1 MANSFLVH
9 KQTTPSTCSTHKFIC
24 LYTFLFSKHF
34 LHEYAIQW
42 IYLRDCLAYFF
53 CRRRRFFY
61 GWAFSKWINAG
72 FPLLSY
78 TPWKN
83 IPLYTNQR
91 RKKNAILKI
100 RIAFLCFFA
109 LDIVY
114 RRDQKYM
121 TRNIYQVAAV
131 PSSTAT
137 TYKKQ
142 VHRDYTFLEWD

>member
-1 MANSFLVH
+1 M
-9 KQTTPSTCSTHKFIC
+9 K
-24 LYTFLFSKHF
+24 KHT
-34 LHEYAIQW
+34 LIHEP
-42 IYLRDCLAYFF
+42 
-53 CRRRRFFY
+53 
-61 GWAFSKWINAG
+61 KE
-72 FPLLSY
+72 
-78 TPWKN
+78 
-83 IPLYTNQR
+83 
-91 RKKNAILKI
+91 KKNAILKI